1 MRMPMMPPQN
11 GMRMRR
17 ICRVHVFKARLVKNY
32 GLMKMDPYVRLFLGP
47 NSGQTPISE
56 KGGKEPR
63 WNSRLDL
70 PFPRE
75 SKMLEVEVYDSRTL
89 GDKKIAWMDLDVSTP
104 NYLSQPEEKWY
115 HLSGAHGDKEGIILL
130 SIHVLTVALPQMPI
144 VPPLVR
150 CLCFVFVLF
159 CCILFFI
166 LCVTDFFFKLMQGLL
181 PYQPMMFPPPMQ
193 QMQPPQMRQQQQQ
206 PPPQPQLNPQHVQQL
221 KEMFPDLD
229 NGVIETV
236 LLSSGNDFN
245 KALTSLLEM
254 QQ

>member
-144 VPPLVR
+144 VPPL
-150 CLCFVFVLF
+150 
-159 CCILFFI
+159 
-166 LCVTDFFFKLMQGLL
+166 GLL